1 MKLDPILTK
10 ATRLARSG
18 NYTGAIKSLL
28 PEVNRYNGSF
38 RYCYILAVSSLHVG
52 DFGNALSWFKAA
64 RELKINH
71 PGVLLGFAVLYLRR
85 GEIDR
90 AVDFYLDAQELDEKN
105 RIAKKALGII
115 RKYAGTGNFSA
126 WLDSGDLPKLF
137 PPIPPAGLSPARIA
151 VCAAAVFA
159 ALGIFWAV
167 LVSARVLPNPVIR
180 RGDRRG
186 ITEITLAREE
196 RADPVETGGSY
207 RCILTRT
214 QVLDAYDRALGFF
227 LEYRDEAAKA
237 SLNRILESNA
247 SGGVKNKSR
256 ILLSYMEAPGFDTF
270 VRRDN
275 FSYSEVIRDP
285 YLYRDCHVIWRGMAT
300 NVDALQNLTAF
311 DFLVGYDTR
320 KSLEG
325 IVPVV
330 FDKAIALNAERPLE
344 VLGRIVP
351 ISTEKGPAIRLEGV
365 AIHQP
370 AGGFG
375 GGANTGADAG
385 APAGSR

>member
-18 NYTGAIKSLL
+18 NYEGAIKSLL

-38 RYCYILAVSSLHVG
+38 RYCYLLAVSSLYVG

-85 GEIDR
+85 GETDR
-90 AVDFYLDAQELDEKN
+90 AVDFYLDVQELDENN

-115 RKYAGTGNFSA
+115 RKYAGAGTLSA

-137 PPIPPAGLSPARIA
+137 PPIPRADFSPARIA
-151 VCAAAVFA
+151 VIAAAACAV
-159 ALGIFWAV
+159 LGIFWTV
-167 LVSARVLPNPVIR
+167 LVSVRVLPNPFIR

-186 ITEITLAREE
+186 ITEITLAPEE
-196 RADPVETGGSY
+196 RNDPVETGGSY
-207 RCILTRT
+207 RYILTRG
-214 QVLDAYDRALGFF
+214 QVLDTYDRALGFF
-227 LEYRDEAAKA
+227 IEYRDEAAKA

-256 ILLSYMEAPGFDTF
+256 ILLSYMETPGFDTF

-275 FSYSEVIRDP
+275 FSYTEVIRDP

-320 KSLEG
+320 RTLEG

-330 FDKAIALNAERPLE
+330 FDQAIALNAEKPLE
-344 VLGRIVP
+344 ILGRIVP
-351 ISTEKGPAIRLEGV
+351 VSTEKGPGIRLEGV

-370 AGGFG
+370 AGGFD
-375 GGANTGADAG
+375 GAAEANAG
-385 APAGSR
+385 APARNR

>member
-18 NYTGAIKSLL
+18 NYDGAIKTLA

-38 RYCYILAVSSLHVG
+38 RYCYLMAVSSLHTG
-52 DFGNALSWFKAA
+52 DFGGALSWFKIA
-64 RELKINH
+64 RDVKIRH

-85 GEIDR
+85 GEIDK
-90 AVDFYLDAQELDEKN
+90 AVDFYLDVQELDEKN
-105 RIAKKALGII
+105 RIAKRALGII
-115 RKYAGTGNFSA
+115 RKYAGAGNFSA
-126 WLDSGDLPKLF
+126 WLDSGELPRLF
-137 PPIPPAGLSPARIA
+137 PPIPSAGLSWDRMFIS
-151 VCAAAVFA
+151 AAAA
-159 ALGIFWAV
+159 ALVLGLLWGL
-167 LVSARVLPNPVIR
+167 LVSSRILPNPFSR

-196 RADPVETGGSY
+196 IDQPVETGGSY
-207 RCILTRT
+207 RYILTRA
-214 QVLDAYDRALGFF
+214 QVLDTYERALGFF
-227 LEYRDEAAKA
+227 TEYRDEAAKT

-247 SGGVKNKSR
+247 SVGVKNKSR
-256 ILLSYMEAPGFDTF
+256 ILLSYLEVPGFDTF
-270 VRRDN
+270 VRKDN
-275 FSYSEVIRDP
+275 FSYEEVVRDP

-300 NVDALQNLTAF
+300 NADLLSGLTAF

-320 KSLEG
+320 KTLEG

-330 FDKAIALNAERPLE
+330 FDTSISLNPERPLE

-351 ISTEKGPAIRLEGV
+351 ITAEKGPAIRLEGV

-370 AGGFG
+370 AGGF
-375 GGANTGADAG
+375 AET
-385 APAGSR
+385 PLLVK